1 LKEQVITPRMSARGA
16 GATGKARAAGGIVQ
30 KPARRDRPAAGNGRN
45 GSSTLRKVLRYL
57 PLAGKIM
64 LAIVAGVLLFAG
76 YRAAASASF
85 FQARTIDINPTT
97 RANADDIT
105 RVVRHAVSQTGVWQL
120 DLAAISAELERVPWV
135 RRAVVSRVLPDGLRV
150 RVTER
155 TPLAV
160 VRYSN
165 GKLVWVDEEAV
176 ALDVM
181 SPSDRQPAFFIRGW
195 DEAATGAAR
204 DENRLRIQKYAELLR
219 EWDGA
224 GLSERVSEVNL
235 GDVRDVRA
243 QLAGDDSQIE
253 VRLGGKDFGN
263 RLRRAFKVLDEQR
276 NTPRGPFITRIETL
290 DNRTIVGTSSGAQI
304 SSESAGDAPPAQP
317 ETVSAAANAPARRE
331 AEPARPPK
339 PSKKGVAEAKKK
351 DKDKEK
357 QERAKKQDKK
367 EEARNK
373 AKGETRPRRVG

>member
-1 LKEQVITPRMSARGA
+1 MKEQVITPRMPARGA
-16 GATGKARAAGGIVQ
+16 ATAGKARAGGGIVQ
-30 KPARRDRPAAGNGRN
+30 KPARRDRPAKDGRAGN
-45 GSSTLRKVLRYL
+45 STLRKVLAYL
-57 PLAGKIM
+57 PLAGRIM
-64 LAIVAGVLLFAG
+64 LAVVAGVLLFAG

-85 FQARTIDINPTT
+85 FQAHTIDINPTS
-97 RANADDIT
+97 RASADDIT
-105 RVVRHAVSQTGVWQL
+105 RVVRRAVSQTGVWQL
-120 DLAAISAELERVPWV
+120 DLAATSAELERVPWV

-160 VRYSN
+160 VRSSN
-165 GKLVWVDEEAV
+165 GKLIWVDEEAV
-176 ALDVM
+176 MLDAM
-181 SPSDRQPAFFIRGW
+181 SPTDRMPSFFIRGW
-195 DEAATGAAR
+195 DEAATPTAR

-253 VRLGGKDFGN
+253 VRLGGKDFGA
-263 RLRRAFKVLDEQR
+263 RLRRALKVLDEQR

-290 DNRTIVGTSSGAQI
+290 ENRTIVGTSSGTQI
-304 SSESAGDAPPAQP
+304 SGESASEAPPAQP
-317 ETVSAAANAPARRE
+317 EANAANATPPERRE
-331 AEPARPPK
+331 VESAK
-339 PSKKGVAEAKKK
+339 PSRTNKKASAEAKKK
-351 DKDKEK
+351 DKEP
-357 QERAKKQDKK
+357 QAKKQDKK
-367 EEARNK
+367 EEAKNK